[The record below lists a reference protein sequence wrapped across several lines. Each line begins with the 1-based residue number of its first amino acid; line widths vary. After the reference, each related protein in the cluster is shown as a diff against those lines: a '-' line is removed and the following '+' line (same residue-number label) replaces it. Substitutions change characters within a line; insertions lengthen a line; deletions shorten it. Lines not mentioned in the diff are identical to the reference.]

1 MSLFLTVAYPIYVLN
16 RNKLRTRQ
24 DTNAFFWA
32 TVVLGAVPL
41 VAITLSVM
49 SAMAWA
55 QAYPSRSVTI
65 IVPWPPGG
73 PSDIAARPM
82 AKGLQDELG
91 KPFVIDNRGGAG
103 GNIAGAAAAKAA
115 PDGYTLFF
123 GSTGPTATNTLMYK
137 SLTFDPRRDF
147 TPIVLVG
154 KTPVIIVARPDAPVG
169 SLKELIAYTK
179 ANPGKLTAGFPGNG
193 TLGHIT
199 GVLLGQQAG
208 VDVKHVQY
216 RGGGAIIN
224 DLLGGHIDIAMD
236 AMTPYVPQVQDGKL
250 RALAI
255 AGAGRSKQMPDV
267 PTVAEQGLPG
277 FEASVW
283 YCLLAPTGVAGEVVA
298 KLNAATNAYL
308 KTAQSQELFEKLGII
323 AAGGTPAD
331 LKAFVD
337 LEIEKW
343 GPVVRS
349 AKIEF

>member
-1 MSLFLTVAYPIYVLN
+1 MRDAMRRISA
-16 RNKLRTRQ
+16 
-24 DTNAFFWA
+24 A
-32 TVVLGAVPL
+32 VVILIGL
-41 VAITLSVM
+41 VATPSVAQQAAWPDRPVTVLVPFAAGG
-49 SAMAWA
+49 SADILARA
-55 QAYPSRSVTI
+55 VAEHLTGALGQA
-65 IVPWPPGG
+65 
-73 PSDIAARPM
+73 
-82 AKGLQDELG
+82 
-91 KPFVIDNRGGAG
+91 FVIDNRGGAG

-137 SLTFDPRRDF
+137 NLSFDPRRDF
-147 TPIVLVG
+147 APVVLVG
-154 KTPVIIVARPDAPVG
+154 KTPVIIVARPDAPIAT
-169 SLKELIAYTK
+169 LKELIAYTK
-179 ANPGKLTAGFPGNG
+179 ANPGKLSAGFPGNG

-199 GVLLGQQAG
+199 GVLLSQQAG
-208 VDVKHVQY
+208 VDLTHVQY

-267 PTVAEQGLPG
+267 PTVSEQGLPG

-283 YCLLAPTGVAGEVVA
+283 YCLLAPTGVPGEVVA

-308 KTAQSQELFEKLGII
+308 KTAQAQELFEKLGII
-323 AAGGTPAD
+323 ASGGTPAD
-331 LKAFVD
+331 LKAFID

>member
-1 MSLFLTVAYPIYVLN
+1 MRDVTRRISAAAVILIGLITTPVVAQQAAWPD
-16 RNKLRTRQ
+16 R
-24 DTNAFFWA
+24 
-32 TVVLGAVPL
+32 AVTLL
-41 VAITLSVM
+41 VPFA
-49 SAMAWA
+49 
-55 QAYPSRSVTI
+55 
-65 IVPWPPGG
+65 PGG
-73 PSDIAARPM
+73 SADIIARALADHLTGAIGHPV
-82 AKGLQDELG
+82 
-91 KPFVIDNRGGAG
+91 VIDNRGGAG
-103 GNIAGAAAAKAA
+103 GNVAGAAAAKAA

-137 SLTFDPRRDF
+137 NLSFDPRRDF

-154 KTPVIIVARPDAPVG
+154 KTPVIIAARNDAPVA

-208 VDVKHVQY
+208 VDLKHVQY

-236 AMTPYVPQVQDGKL
+236 AMTPYVPQVQDNKL
-250 RALAI
+250 RALAV
-255 AGAGRSKQMPDV
+255 AGAGRAKQLPDV
-267 PTVAEQGLPG
+267 PTVAEQGLAG

-283 YCLLAPTGVAGEVVA
+283 YCLLAPTGVPAEVVA

-308 KTAQSQELFEKLGII
+308 GTAQAQELFEKLGVITG
-323 AAGGTPAD
+323 GGTPAD
-331 LKAFVD
+331 LKAFINS
-337 LEIEKW
+337 EIEKW
-343 GPVVRS
+343 GPVVRA